1 MLLPCL
7 VATLGSLYSCNR
19 GGPEQFPEV
28 IKLDESV
35 LIDAIPMHGSIV
47 VDSYNFVNASD
58 FYIYADSIL
67 VCVNNQSSTGY
78 FVELYNLNTHST
90 IASYVRTGNGPGEML
105 LASSSMSGSDLV
117 LRDFAKHNLLTINVE
132 KAICDKDYK
141 LPQFVYYGELGSSEV
156 AELDSNRLVMLNPY
170 FFYDKSHNID
180 NAQPRFLVWNVANQ
194 EIEGGVDRSG
204 YFAYN
209 VNQARFAIN
218 KESDR
223 LILASDELSEL
234 GVYDLK
240 LNPIRQVVG
249 PLDLPVRYYIDES
262 RRSVCFHKNI
272 PYTYRSVAP
281 TDDYV
286 YLSYVGEY
294 NEFEVETRKRIKTT
308 VLKFDWDG
316 NFISSFG
323 LGRYI
328 STISI
333 GSDETIYGEGYDDDG
348 AIVLWK
354 FTKQ

>member
-19 GGPEQFPEV
+19 GGPEKFPEV

-35 LIDAIPMHGSIV
+35 LTDAIPMHGSIV
-47 VDSYNFVNASD
+47 EDSYGFVNASD
-58 FYIYADSIL
+58 FYVYADSIM

-78 FVELYNLNTHST
+78 FVELYNLNTQSE
-90 IASYVRTGNGPGEML
+90 IASYIRTGNGPGEML
-105 LASSSMSGSDLV
+105 LVSSYMSGTDLV
-117 LRDFAKHNLLTINVE
+117 LRDFVKHNLLTINLND
-132 KAICDKDYK
+132 ALGDKNFK
-141 LPQFVYYGELGSSEV
+141 LPQFVYYGELGSSGV

-170 FFYDKSHNID
+170 YFYDKSHNID
-180 NAQPRFLVWNVANQ
+180 NAQPRFLIWNIANQ

-209 VNQARFAIN
+209 VNQAKIVIN
-218 KESDR
+218 REKNR
-223 LILASDELSEL
+223 LLRIPLDLSEF
-234 GVYDLK
+234 GIYDLE
-240 LNPIRQVVG
+240 LNPIRQILG
-249 PLDLPVRYYIDES
+249 PLDLPVRYYIDEADK
-262 RRSVCFHKNI
+262 SVCFHKNI
-272 PYTYRSVAP
+272 PYSYMGVAS

-294 NEFEVETRKRIKTT
+294 NYFEVEVRKKIKTC

-316 NFISSFG
+316 NFISSFC

-328 STISI
+328 SAISI
-333 GSDETIYGEGYDDDG
+333 GSNETIYGEGYDDVG
-348 AIVLWK
+348 AKVLWK